1 MNRDHLL
8 RRQFFRPFGILLVII
23 SNVDIYS
30 VVEYARVMSI
40 FLRISPIKFFPL
52 RSNNF
57 MGEIRVKSIDTVQ
70 TAEVVLGLNP
80 IGFDPYIV
88 LRLLCVILGYQLL

>member
-8 RRQFFRPFGILLVII
+8 RRQFFRPFGVFLAIDSIDESYFFVKN
-23 SNVDIYS
+23 S
-30 VVEYARVMSI
+30 RVMSI
-40 FLRISPIKFFPL
+40 SLRISPIKFLPL

-88 LRLLCVILGYQLL
+88 L

>member
-1 MNRDHLL
+1 M
-8 RRQFFRPFGILLVII
+8 I

-30 VVEYARVMSI
+30 FVEYSRVMSMS
-40 FLRISPIKFFPL
+40 LRISLMKFLPL
-52 RSNNF
+52 RFNNF

-88 LRLLCVILGYQLL
+88 L